1 MKRARKIFMLVG
13 LMLGIVQGIYPIV
26 MAYKAAPTAPG
37 VFELGLQLLIIG
49 FFGLTGCV
57 VGLLVSF
64 PVLFL
69 VNKIKKTR
77 SNRE

>member
-1 MKRARKIFMLVG
+1 MLVG
-13 LMLGIVQGIYPIV
+13 LMLGIIQGIYPIV
-26 MAYKAAPTAPG
+26 MAYKAVPTAPG

-49 FFGLTGCV
+49 FLGLVGCI

-77 SNRE
+77 SDRE